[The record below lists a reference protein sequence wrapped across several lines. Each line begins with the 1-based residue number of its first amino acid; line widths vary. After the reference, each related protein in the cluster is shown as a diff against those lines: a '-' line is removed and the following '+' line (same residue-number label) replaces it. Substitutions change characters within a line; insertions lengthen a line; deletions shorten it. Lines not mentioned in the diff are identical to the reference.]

1 MSPRVNGWIFSS
13 RAGELRSLL
22 FPAASRMNVAMHAAM
37 AWLGGRGGEGR
48 GGEGRGGEGRGGGGR
63 GVNANVV
70 RIYTLRGIY
79 IKVAK

>member
-37 AWLGGRGGEGR
+37 AWLGGREGR
-48 GGEGRGGEGRGGGGR
+48 GGEGRGGEGRRGEGR